1 MEHILT
7 MLNYL
12 EMITVLYGCN
22 GMCCTELSVEYNKI
36 SNNNFFSM
44 NKNADRPNEAKP
56 DR

>member
-22 GMCCTELSVEYNKI
+22 GMCSTELSVEYNKI